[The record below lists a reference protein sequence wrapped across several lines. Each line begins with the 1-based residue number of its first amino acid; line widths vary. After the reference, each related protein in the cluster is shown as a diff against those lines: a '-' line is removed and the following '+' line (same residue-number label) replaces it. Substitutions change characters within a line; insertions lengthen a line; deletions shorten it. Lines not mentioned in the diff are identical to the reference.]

1 MIVDCHTHIWTRPEQ
16 LGRDAAAYLRRQSG
30 RDDLP
35 AGPEAHAAAA
45 ACVDKTLVLGY
56 RSVSLAAAVPNDLV
70 AEHVAGHSETMVG
83 IAGIDPTED
92 GAVGAAE
99 KLLDRD
105 EFRGLTVSPAS
116 QHFHPADSRAMKLYE
131 LAEQRRAPIFL
142 HQGTHF
148 RSADRMEYARPQLLD
163 EIAREFPA
171 LTLVVASMG
180 HPWVEECIALAGK
193 HERVFA
199 GLAGLIH
206 RPWQA
211 YNALVL
217 AHQYNVMDKVLFGSD
232 FPYMT
237 AAEAIESVYRLY
249 EVTQGTNLPSVPREK
264 LRSVVE
270 RHALEQLG
278 IAGEGDRAAEPA
290 AAAEEADDEPGA
302 EAELRGS
309 AYGENEPESRS

>member
-1 MIVDCHTHIWTRPEQ
+1 MICDCHTHIWTRPEQ
-16 LGRDAAAYLRRQSG
+16 LGHDAAAYLRRQSG
-30 RDDLP
+30 REDLP

-56 RSVSLAAAVPNDLV
+56 RSVSLEAAVPNDLV
-70 AEHVAGHSETMVG
+70 ADHVAGHSDTMIG
-83 IAGIDPTED
+83 IAGIDPMED
-92 GAVGAAE
+92 GSLGTAE
-99 KLLDRD
+99 ELLDRD
-105 EFRGLTVSPAS
+105 EFRGLTISPAA
-116 QHFHPADSRAMKLYE
+116 QHFHPANSRAMELYE
-131 LAEQRRAPIFL
+131 LSERRGAPIFL

-148 RSADRMEYARPQLLD
+148 RPTDRMEYARPLLLD
-163 EIAREFPA
+163 EIAREYPS

-180 HPWVEECIALAGK
+180 HPWVEECIALVGK

-264 LRSVVE
+264 LRSMVE
-270 RHALEQLG
+270 RNALKALG
-278 IAGEGDRAAEPA
+278 IAREGDREPEPDVEPEETPAPTAGGDPTEAAY
-290 AAAEEADDEPGA
+290 DED
-302 EAELRGS
+302 
-309 AYGENEPESRS
+309 EPESRS